1 VPFQVDPMLIPM
13 FGRGNLSKKFAAGG
27 GAKSGVGTPTSS
39 PDKLDEFNRKMQREL
54 EEENRRF
61 EESGGSEFYSAIRQP
76 MQDINEKLNQTLE
89 MYRMGRAS
97 EADVQK
103 LLPFFSEYD
112 IASQFGRT
120 DTGGY
125 RPSDINAPS
134 TDRLREFIEIQK
146 PTIDANRPDMF
157 PYDPL
162 GLKSQERILQMGRGG
177 PIKSALTGIEKAQE
191 AVSKATKTREFPG
204 VLAPQADPVRGQTG
218 RELVKMQRKEL
229 SDEQMELLE
238 SYKQRFPEFAKIIPD
253 AKELS
258 AVAKMGEPKR
268 GWYRASTQAIMDVFG
283 VDAPRFSSLL
293 AAMSPQ
299 TSVESNLINTLN
311 TWKNWNAAGRP
322 TDERS
327 IRAIM
332 GSSVQ
337 GTKGEESVLEAWA
350 NNASRV
356 LSAPDPTK
364 VTLSGPKVDSFYRNL
379 ADDVYRVTNDAWMA
393 GGLGVGQE
401 LFSGS
406 PTALQLMRGDPG
418 LTPGYIGTSARV
430 REAGEKAKMLPSE
443 AQETT
448 WSVFMPLYE
457 MQTQTGLPAREILQR
472 GLLTPEVIKGTPDFA
487 TLLRDPAYA
496 RILEE
501 GGYGEQLAGLQPTP
515 FSSRGPSLSLSEQ
528 REVERAA
535 KRLEDLKEG
544 RGRESRAK
552 TISLPTAGSPQ
563 SAFAY
568 STFETIPGRGV
579 GHLEGLID
587 EELGK
592 RRHFAS
598 RAAAPFKDIQGRD
611 VLQGAL
617 GLKPI
622 ETRTM
627 TGSYR
632 PEGEMAYTGSRYPL
646 ETQPGFA
653 SGVEVPL
660 GSGLSVPKRTRQ
672 ELTAAEALRGL
683 MTAQR
688 GSPWNVQ
695 IPTETGESMLAIPPR
710 KGRID
715 PEAMRY
721 SAQLLPEDMFMS
733 DFGSGVA
740 IVPSGKKLTE
750 AERDLITER
759 LGAERSVPTK
769 FVGDYFDYSKEL
781 TQPPGSGA
789 ATRKMLSALE
799 PLSSKKVGA
808 LSEAA
813 RRPAGELYE
822 LYEQTAKSRGEPYR
836 EDLMNLL
843 RVLRDKG
850 IPGVATGLAAGQA
863 FPAEEETKKAGGL
876 AYCK

>member
-1 VPFQVDPMLIPM
+1 MPFQVDPMLIPM
-13 FGRGNLSKKFAAGG
+13 FGRGNLSRKFSTGG
-27 GAKSGVGTPTSS
+27 KVLQGIAKGAKT
-39 PDKLDEFNRKMQREL
+39 
-54 EEENRRF
+54 
-61 EESGGSEFYSAIRQP
+61 
-76 MQDINEKLNQTLE
+76 
-89 MYRMGRAS
+89 
-97 EADVQK
+97 
-103 LLPFFSEYD
+103 
-112 IASQFGRT
+112 
-120 DTGGY
+120 
-125 RPSDINAPS
+125 
-134 TDRLREFIEIQK
+134 
-146 PTIDANRPDMF
+146 
-157 PYDPL
+157 
-162 GLKSQERILQMGRGG
+162 
-177 PIKSALTGIEKAQE
+177 AQE
-191 AVSKATKTREFPG
+191 AVSKKTREFPG
-204 VLAPQADPVRGQTG
+204 VLAPQTDPVRGQTG

-238 SYKQRFPEFAKIIPD
+238 SYKQRFPEFAKASRFMTPQELMKTISRADNVLQIDQLLKIIPD

-356 LSAPDPTK
+356 LSAQDPTK

-733 DFGSGVA
+733 DLGQGVA
-740 IVPSGKKLTE
+740 VVPFGQKLSK
-750 AERDLITER
+750 AERDLIAER

>member
-1 VPFQVDPMLIPM
+1 
-13 FGRGNLSKKFAAGG
+13 
-27 GAKSGVGTPTSS
+27 
-39 PDKLDEFNRKMQREL
+39 
-54 EEENRRF
+54 
-61 EESGGSEFYSAIRQP
+61 
-76 MQDINEKLNQTLE
+76 
-89 MYRMGRAS
+89 
-97 EADVQK
+97 
-103 LLPFFSEYD
+103 
-112 IASQFGRT
+112 
-120 DTGGY
+120 
-125 RPSDINAPS
+125 
-134 TDRLREFIEIQK
+134 
-146 PTIDANRPDMF
+146 
-157 PYDPL
+157 
-162 GLKSQERILQMGRGG
+162 
-177 PIKSALTGIEKAQE
+177 
-191 AVSKATKTREFPG
+191 
-204 VLAPQADPVRGQTG
+204 
-218 RELVKMQRKEL
+218 
-229 SDEQMELLE
+229 
-238 SYKQRFPEFAKIIPD
+238 
-253 AKELS
+253 
-258 AVAKMGEPKR
+258 
-268 GWYRASTQAIMDVFG
+268 
-283 VDAPRFSSLL
+283 
-293 AAMSPQ
+293 
-299 TSVESNLINTLN
+299 
-311 TWKNWNAAGRP
+311 
-322 TDERS
+322 
-327 IRAIM
+327 
-332 GSSVQ
+332 
-337 GTKGEESVLEAWA
+337 
-350 NNASRV
+350 
-356 LSAPDPTK
+356 
-364 VTLSGPKVDSFYRNL
+364 
-379 ADDVYRVTNDAWMA
+379 
-393 GGLGVGQE
+393 
-401 LFSGS
+401 
-406 PTALQLMRGDPG
+406 
-418 LTPGYIGTSARV
+418 
-430 REAGEKAKMLPSE
+430 MLPSE

-457 MQTQTGLPAREILQR
+457 MQAQTGLPAREILQR

-496 RILEE
+496 KILEE

-535 KRLEDLKEG
+535 QRLEELKEG

-552 TISLPTAGSPQ
+552 TISLPTAGSPE

-592 RRHFAS
+592 RRYFSS

-660 GSGLSVPKRTRQ
+660 GSGLSVPKRTMQ

-695 IPTETGESMLAIPPR
+695 IPTEKGESMLAIPPR

-733 DFGSGVA
+733 DLGQGVA
-740 IVPSGKKLTE
+740 VVPFGQKLSK
-750 AERDLITER
+750 AERDLIAER

-769 FVGDYFDYSKEL
+769 FVGDYVDYSEEL

-789 ATRKMLSALE
+789 ATRKMLSTLE

-813 RRPAGELYE
+813 RKPAGELYE

-863 FPAEEETKKAGGL
+863 FPAEEETRKTGGL
-876 AYCK
+876 VYCK